1 MLYNTIQLSPNFNLS
16 ELIHSQTAIE
26 NAIDNTPDEKSL
38 ENLKNL
44 CKNLLQPLRDKLG
57 KPIHVTSGYRCKEL
71 NRIVGGVPT
80 SQHVKGEA
88 ADCYCTDGPEFLLQ
102 LLLDSGLE
110 FDQAIVYKKKR
121 FLQPEIQRYMIVE
134 NSSRIHNQS
143 IRYTQ

>member
-26 NAIDNTPDEKSL
+26 NAIDNTLDEKSL

-44 CKNLLQPLRDKLG
+44 CKNLLQPLRDMLG

-71 NRIVGGVPT
+71 NRLVDGVPT

-102 LLLDSGLE
+102 VLLDSGLE
-110 FDQAIVYKKKR
+110 FDQAIVYKRKK
-121 FLQPEIQRYMIVE
+121 FLHLSLKRGGGNRKMVVKK
-134 NSSRIHNQS
+134 
-143 IRYTQ
+143 